1 MDFLDFEDQVRE
13 FDIFLSGGAAV
24 VPEPVYERDV
34 RRHVET
40 YGNRSQPGTDELTVD
55 CSERVYFERIDID
68 LEQNTIS
75 VSEDL
80 QNSDEQQS

>member
-1 MDFLDFEDQVRE
+1 MDFQDQVRE
-13 FDIFLSGGAAV
+13 FDLFLSGGAST

-40 YGNRSQPGTDELTVD
+40 YGNRSQPGAVEVAVE

-68 LEQNTIS
+68 LERNTVA
-75 VSEDL
+75 VSQDL
-80 QNSDEQQS
+80 QTSGRES